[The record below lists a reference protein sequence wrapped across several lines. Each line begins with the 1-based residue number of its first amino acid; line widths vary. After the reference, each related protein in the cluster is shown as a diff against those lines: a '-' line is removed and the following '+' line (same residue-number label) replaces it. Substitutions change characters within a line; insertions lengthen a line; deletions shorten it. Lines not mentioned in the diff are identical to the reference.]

1 MEIGYARVSTV
12 KQDLA
17 RQLDALTAAGIET
30 IFWDKK
36 SGATT
41 DRAGL
46 QDVLRHARAGD
57 VLVVHT
63 LDRLGRTVRDTLK
76 IWSTS

>member
-1 MEIGYARVSTV
+1 MTCRVPLPSTV
-12 KQDLA
+12 KQGLA
-17 RQLDALTAAGIET
+17 RQLDALAAGSIET
-30 IFWDKK
+30 VFSDKK

-46 QDVLRHARAGD
+46 QNALRHTRAGD

-63 LDRLGRTVRDTLK
+63 LDRLGRP
-76 IWSTS
+76 